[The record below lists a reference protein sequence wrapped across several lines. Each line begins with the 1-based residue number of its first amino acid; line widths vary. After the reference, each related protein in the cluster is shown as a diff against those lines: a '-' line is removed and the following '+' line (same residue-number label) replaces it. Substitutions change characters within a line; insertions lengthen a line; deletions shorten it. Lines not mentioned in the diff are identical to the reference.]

1 MAPLPEP
8 LEPSLVAELRAGLL
22 AWYAEAARDLP
33 WRRTRDPYGIW
44 VSEVMLQQT
53 RVEVVEERWV
63 RFLRR
68 FPTVADLARAAEDE
82 VLAEWAGLGYY
93 RRARSLHAAARV
105 VLESH
110 AGQFPTDPAS
120 VRALPGVGEYT
131 TGAICSIA
139 FDQPEALVD
148 GNVERVFARLF
159 LVDEA
164 AASPALKRASWD
176 LARALVPD
184 RAPGDWNQALME
196 LGATVCTP
204 RAPRCADCPVSARCR
219 ALAEGR
225 PSELPRPKVRRPAV
239 EVEVEL
245 ALALRGEEVLVRQRP
260 AGGRMGGLWELPT
273 REVTWS
279 TEVAP
284 GIHEARWPEVL
295 TETGEVLAEGLRH
308 GVTHHRIQGRVLEVR
323 LVGEPAEGLCW
334 ASLGELAQR
343 GLTALSAKALSKSA
357 SAVARL
363 RRSR

>member
-63 RFLRR
+63 RFLSR
-68 FPTVADLARAAEDE
+68 FPTVVDLARAAEEE

-93 RRARSLHAAARV
+93 RRARSLHAAAQV
-105 VLESH
+105 VLETHS
-110 AGQFPTDPAS
+110 GRFPTDPAS

-139 FDQPEALVD
+139 FGQPEALVD

-176 LARALVPD
+176 LARALVPE
-184 RAPGDWNQALME
+184 RAAGDWNQALME

-204 RAPRCADCPVSARCR
+204 RAPRCEACPVATHCR
-219 ALAEGR
+219 ALGHGR
-225 PSELPRPKVRRPAV
+225 AAELPRPKARRPVV

-273 REVTWS
+273 REVSWS
-279 TEVAP
+279 GEAAP
-284 GIHEARWPEVL
+284 GIHEARWPEAL
-295 TETGEVLAEGLRH
+295 AESGEVLADGLRH
-308 GVTHHRIQGRVLEVR
+308 SVTHHRIQGRVLEAR
-323 LVGEPAEGLCW
+323 LLHALPEELCW
-334 ASLGELAQR
+334 APLGELERR